1 MSAFTPALPLRT
13 RLGECPVWDG
23 GAGILSFVDIQGRQ
37 LHRYHPAD
45 GALSS
50 LELPEHPGCVVPLA
64 GGGYVAG
71 MRTGIYR
78 LDADGTVGP
87 MLAPNPT
94 DPADTRF
101 NDGRVDPAGHLII
114 GTIDEPKSGSRGGLY
129 RLERGG
135 LRLLL
140 GGLLTSNGLAF
151 SPDGRTLYHSD
162 TPRFAIHAYDYDPAS
177 GQVANRRLFAQLDP
191 DAPDRGRPDG
201 AAVDAE
207 GCYWT
212 ALYAGGRVQRYD
224 PDGRLM
230 AEYRTPARCPTM
242 PCFGGPDAKT
252 LYVTS
257 VAAGFEGPMD
267 GALFAMPV
275 DVPGLPN
282 APCNPESLP

>member
-1 MSAFTPALPLRT
+1 MSLFEPVLSLRT
-13 RLGECPVWDG
+13 ALGESPVWG
-23 GAGILSFVDIQGRQ
+23 GNSLSFVDIIGKK
-37 LHRYHPAD
+37 LHRYRPAD
-45 GALSS
+45 GTLSS
-50 LELPEHPGCVVPLA
+50 LDLPEHPGCAVPLA
-64 GGGYVAG
+64 GGGFVMG

-78 LDADGTVGP
+78 VGADGAVGP
-87 MLAPNPT
+87 MLAANPT

-101 NDGRVDPAGHLII
+101 NDGRVDPAGHLLI

-129 RLERGG
+129 RLEKGG
-135 LRLLL
+135 LRRLF

-151 SPDGRTLYHSD
+151 SPDGRILYHSD
-162 TPRFAIHAYDYDPAS
+162 TPRFAVHAYDYDAAS
-177 GQVANRRLFAQLDP
+177 GQVANKRLFAQLDP

-201 AAVDAE
+201 AAVDAD

-230 AEYRTPARCPTM
+230 AEYRTPARSPTM
-242 PCFGGPDAKT
+242 PCFGGPDRKT

-257 VAAGFEGPMD
+257 VGAGFDGPLD

-275 DVPGLPN
+275 DVAGLPTTL
-282 APCNPESLP
+282 CQPESLP

>member
-1 MSAFTPALPLRT
+1 MSDFTPVLPLRT

-23 GAGILSFVDIQGRQ
+23 GTGVLSFVDIQGQQ

-45 GALSS
+45 GTLSS
-50 LELPEHPGCVVPLA
+50 VDLPEHPGCVVPLA

-78 LDADGTVGP
+78 LDADGRVGP
-87 MLAPNPT
+87 MLAANPT

-135 LRLLL
+135 LRLLF

-162 TPRFAIHAYDYDPAS
+162 TPRFAIHAYDYDLAS

-201 AAVDAE
+201 AAVDAD

-282 APCNPESLP
+282 TPCNPESLP

>member
-1 MSAFTPALPLRT
+1 MSEFTPVLPLRT

-23 GAGILSFVDIQGRQ
+23 GTGILSFVDIQGRQ

-45 GALSS
+45 GTLSS
-50 LELPEHPGCVVPLA
+50 LDLPEHPGCVVPRA

-78 LDADGTVGP
+78 VDVDGAVGP
-87 MLAPNPT
+87 MLAANPT

-129 RLERGG
+129 RLEKGG
-135 LRLLL
+135 LRLLF

-201 AAVDAE
+201 AAVDAD

-275 DVPGLPN
+275 DVAGLPN
-282 APCNPESLP
+282 TPCNPESLP

>member
-1 MSAFTPALPLRT
+1 MSEFTPALPLRT

-23 GAGILSFVDIQGRQ
+23 GAGVLSFVDIQGRQ
-37 LHRYHPAD
+37 LHRFNPAD
-45 GALSS
+45 GTMSS
-50 LELPEHPGCVVPLA
+50 LDLPEHPGCIVPLA

-78 LDADGTVGP
+78 LEANGRVGP
-87 MLAPNPT
+87 MLAANPT

-101 NDGRVDPAGHLII
+101 NDGRVDPAGHSII

-129 RLERGG
+129 RLEKGG
-135 LRLLL
+135 LRLLF

-151 SPDGRTLYHSD
+151 APGGRTLYHAD
-162 TPRFAIHAYDYDPAS
+162 TPRFAFHAYDYDPAS
-177 GQVANRRLFAQLDP
+177 GQVANKRLFAQLDP

-201 AAVDAE
+201 AAVDTD

-242 PCFGGPDAKT
+242 PCFGGPDRKT

-257 VAAGFEGPMD
+257 VAAGFDGPMD
-267 GALFAMPV
+267 GALLSMPV